1 MVFATIVGGSRFLFK
16 MFPSNFRRILGLG
29 PGLIIFFHW
38 AGKFGVKKQHF
49 GDKPIDPIGSSSKNP
64 HMNPL
69 DRRQCSDIFGRFAN
83 NNSARCCYL
92 SYIYRPFLTQG
103 ASLRQTSSAFG
114 SSSLWCT
121 LAMQYG
127 QNSLKELLK
136 HSMHIL
142 FDSCSSQLGCFS
154 RRPAFSAAVR
164 IELSKTSLSAIMS
177 RYEQHIPR
185 RPTAHEGDHGMPWYA
200 MAMA

>member
-1 MVFATIVGGSRFLFK
+1 
-16 MFPSNFRRILGLG
+16 MFPSNFRSILGLG

-49 GDKPIDPIGSSSKNP
+49 WDKPIDPIGSSSKNP

-103 ASLRQTSSAFG
+103 TSLRQTSSAFG

-136 HSMHIL
+136 HSTHIL

-154 RRPAFSAAVR
+154 RRPAFQCRCQDWTFEDISKCHHVSLWAAH
-164 IELSKTSLSAIMS
+164 SSPS
-177 RYEQHIPR
+177 
-185 RPTAHEGDHGMPWYA
+185 HGAWGWPWYA
-200 MAMA
+200 MICHGHGLSGWSWWS